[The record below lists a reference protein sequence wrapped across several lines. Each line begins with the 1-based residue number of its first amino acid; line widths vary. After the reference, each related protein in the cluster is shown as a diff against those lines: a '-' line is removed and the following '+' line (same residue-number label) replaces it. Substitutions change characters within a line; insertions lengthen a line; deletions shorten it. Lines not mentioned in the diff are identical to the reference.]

1 MKEEARCMSLVPES
15 AFGGFSTALDSS
27 LLLQGVMKIVA
38 GVPRRLTLFKNEKLN
53 SCCWD
58 F

>member
-1 MKEEARCMSLVPES
+1 MSLVLES

-27 LLLQGVMKIVA
+27 LLLQGVVKIVG

-53 SCCWD
+53 PCCWD